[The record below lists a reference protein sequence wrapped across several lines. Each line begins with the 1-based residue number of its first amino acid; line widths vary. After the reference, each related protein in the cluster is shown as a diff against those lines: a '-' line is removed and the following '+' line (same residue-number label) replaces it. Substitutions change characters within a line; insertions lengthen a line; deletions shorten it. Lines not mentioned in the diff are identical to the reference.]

1 MENGQPVLDEFG
13 NVIGGVRNPY
23 VDVPTATWFGNATGA
38 SFCRIAG
45 WEKPFDQAT
54 LQRLY
59 MDHDDY
65 VAKVTRSAGQLMADR
80 FLTKQDGLDLI
91 READNADIP

>member
-1 MENGQPVLDEFG
+1 
-13 NVIGGVRNPY
+13 
-23 VDVPTATWFGNATGA
+23 
-38 SFCRIAG
+38 
-45 WEKPFDQAT
+45 
-54 LQRLY
+54 